1 MDEQPTDMTNWQYM
15 IAIIAAIDRNRV
27 IGKAD
32 RIPWRLQRDLRMLK
46 QLTEG
51 QVVILGRKTYDS
63 MVWYYDK
70 SGREM
75 PGRMY
80 LVVTRNG
87 EYTPSRNNARTARSP
102 EDALR
107 QAAEL
112 GGDTFVIGGEHIF
125 EAFLPY
131 TDRIYLTEV
140 NTEVDGDAYF
150 PTLRPEE
157 WYEVS
162 RQHFAADEKNE
173 HDSDVVVFER
183 A

>member
-1 MDEQPTDMTNWQYM
+1 M
-15 IAIIAAIDRNRV
+15 ISIVAAIDRNRA

-63 MVWYYDK
+63 MAWYYDQ
-70 SGREM
+70 SGRPM
-75 PGRMY
+75 PGKMY
-80 LVVTRNG
+80 LIVTRNAD
-87 EYTPSRNNARTARSP
+87 YSPTRDNARTALSP
-102 EDALR
+102 EDALK
-107 QAAEL
+107 QASEL

-140 NTEVDGDAYF
+140 DTEVDGDAYF
-150 PTLRPEE
+150 PSLRPEE
-157 WYEVS
+157 WYETS
-162 RQHFAADEKNE
+162 REHFKADEKNE
-173 HDSDVVVFER
+173 HDSDLVILER
-183 A
+183 S

>member
-1 MDEQPTDMTNWQYM
+1 M
-15 IAIIAAIDRNRV
+15 IAIVAAIDRNRA

-63 MVWYYDK
+63 MVWYYDR
-70 SGREM
+70 SGRPM
-75 PGRMY
+75 PGKMY
-80 LVVTRNG
+80 LIVTRNAQ
-87 EYTPSRNNARTARSP
+87 YKPTRDNARTAASP

-107 QAAEL
+107 QAHEL
-112 GGDTFVIGGEHIF
+112 GDDAFVIGGEHIF

-131 TDRIYLTEV
+131 TDRVYLTEV
-140 NTEVDGDAYF
+140 DTEVDGDAYF

-162 RQHFAADEKNE
+162 REHFEADEKND
-173 HDSDVVVFER
+173 HASDVVILQR
-183 A
+183 S